1 MDDKVRITFDQEY
14 KLRVLDPSKFE
25 KAEKLEKECSSFVEK
40 ISSFNEKVTSL
51 VEVLDCHANRI
62 DAQKLRVGCR
72 FCYFIIRPIIMVATV
87 YVCRR
92 LVFA

>member
-62 DAQKLRVGCR
+62 DAQKLRVGYC
-72 FCYFIIRPIIMVATV
+72 FFIIRPFIMVC
-87 YVCRR
+87 VCNVRR

>member
-51 VEVLDCHANRI
+51 VEVLDCNANRI
-62 DAQKLRVGCR
+62 DAQKLRVVYC
-72 FCYFIIRPIIMVATV
+72 FCYFIIRPFIM
-87 YVCRR
+87 
-92 LVFA
+92 LSM